1 MVYAQDTELRSAKLL
16 TSGEV
21 DDFESRYPG
30 GMTSAE
36 IVNVF
41 STRGI
46 RFSEATLRK
55 YVQQGLLPRSQR
67 VGQKGKHKGSRGIYP
82 ISTVR
87 QINEIKRLMAMD
99 YTIEEI
105 QNQFALVD
113 GEMEELKQLM
123 DVIVSKLEQSS
134 NAAAEGGLVTSTVN
148 RQLDEAKQ
156 TARSLI
162 GQLETAVRQ
171 IRERAHIA
179 RDAV

>member
-1 MVYAQDTELRSAKLL
+1 MVYAHETELRGSKLL
-16 TSGEV
+16 TSSEV
-21 DDFESRYPG
+21 SDFESRYPG

-82 ISTVR
+82 VSTIR

-105 QNQFALVD
+105 QSQFAFVD
-113 GEMEELKQLM
+113 GEMEELKQLL
-123 DVIVSKLEQSS
+123 DTIVKKLEQSS
-134 NAAAEGGLVTSTVN
+134 DAAAEGGLVTSTVT
-148 RQLDEAKQ
+148 RQLEEANT
-156 TARSLI
+156 TAKTLVD
-162 GQLETAVRQ
+162 QLESAVRQ

>member
-1 MVYAQDTELRSAKLL
+1 M
-16 TSGEV
+16 TSREV
-21 DDFESRYPG
+21 DDFESKYPG

-46 RFSEATLRK
+46 KFSEATLRK

-82 ISTVR
+82 VSTVR
-87 QINEIKRLMAMD
+87 QINEIKRLMSMD

-105 QNQFALVD
+105 QNQFAFVD
-113 GEMEELKQLM
+113 GEMEELKQLL
-123 DVIVSKLEQSS
+123 DTILNKLEQSS
-134 NAAAEGGLVTSTVN
+134 QAAAQEGLISSTIT
-148 RQLDEAKQ
+148 RQLDEAKE
-156 TARSLI
+156 TAKSLI
-162 GQLETAVRQ
+162 SQLETTVRQ

>member
-1 MVYAQDTELRSAKLL
+1 MVYAQETELRGSKLL

-21 DDFESRYPG
+21 DDFESKHPG

-82 ISTVR
+82 VSTVR
-87 QINEIKRLMAMD
+87 QINEIKRLMSMD

-105 QNQFALVD
+105 QNQFAFVD
-113 GEMEELKQLM
+113 GEMEELKQLL
-123 DVIVSKLEQSS
+123 DIIVSKLEQSLD
-134 NAAAEGGLVTSTVN
+134 AAAEGGLVTSTVN

-156 TARSLI
+156 TAASLI